1 MTVLHGLRDFV
12 AQIQLLR
19 YVSVISSSIAF
30 ARGHRY
36 ALLELISKFAPYYV
50 YFTYQEVAFVI

>member
-50 YFTYQEVAFVI
+50 YFT